1 MTRFRRVI
9 HVFLSR
15 DYALEYACE
24 MTCGVGAVTKAG
36 SDRRRKPQ
44 RSVWQALAKD
54 EAEAEILRL
63 RADLLIAL
71 RDRVAAWNLTQ
82 AEAAK
87 RLGISQPR
95 LNNMLRGQIES
106 FSLDMPTKLAC
117 RAGLRVEIRLK
128 KAA

>member
-1 MTRFRRVI
+1 MAEKPKTP
-9 HVFLSR
+9 
-15 DYALEYACE
+15 E
-24 MTCGVGAVTKAG
+24 KAY
-36 SDRRRKPQ
+36 D
-44 RSVWQALAKD
+44 SVWQALSKD
-54 EAEAEILRL
+54 EAEAETMRL

-71 RDRVAAWNLTQ
+71 RDRVSAWKLTQ

-106 FSLDMPTKLAC
+106 FSLDMLTRLAI
-117 RAGLRVEIRLK
+117 RAGLRVEMKLR

>member
-1 MTRFRRVI
+1 M
-9 HVFLSR
+9 
-15 DYALEYACE
+15 A
-24 MTCGVGAVTKAG
+24 TKPKVY
-36 SDRRRKPQ
+36 D
-44 RSVWQALAKD
+44 SVWQALAKD
-54 EAEAEILRL
+54 EAEAETMRL

-71 RDRVAAWNLTQ
+71 RDRVAAWKLTQ

-106 FSLDMPTKLAC
+106 FSLDMLTKLAC
-117 RAGLRVEIRLK
+117 RAGLKVEMKLK

>member
-1 MTRFRRVI
+1 M
-9 HVFLSR
+9 
-15 DYALEYACE
+15 A
-24 MTCGVGAVTKAG
+24 TKPKVY
-36 SDRRRKPQ
+36 D
-44 RSVWQALAKD
+44 SVWQALAKD
-54 EAEAEILRL
+54 EAEAETMRL

-71 RDRVAAWNLTQ
+71 RDRVAVWKLTQ

-106 FSLDMPTKLAC
+106 FSLDMLTKLAC
-117 RAGLRVEIRLK
+117 RAGLKVEMKLK

>member
-1 MTRFRRVI
+1 MAENR
-9 HVFLSR
+9 
-15 DYALEYACE
+15 
-24 MTCGVGAVTKAG
+24 KAY
-36 SDRRRKPQ
+36 D
-44 RSVWQALAKD
+44 SVWQALAKD
-54 EAEAEILRL
+54 EAEAETMRL

-71 RDRVAAWNLTQ
+71 RDRVVAWKLTQ

-106 FSLDMPTKLAC
+106 FSLDMLTKLAC
-117 RAGLRVEIRLK
+117 RAGLKVEMKLK

>member
-1 MTRFRRVI
+1 M
-9 HVFLSR
+9 
-15 DYALEYACE
+15 AA
-24 MTCGVGAVTKAG
+24 
-36 SDRRRKPQ
+36 KPKVYG
-44 RSVWQALAKD
+44 SVWQALAKD

-71 RDRVAAWNLTQ
+71 RDRVAAWKLTQ

-106 FSLDMPTKLAC
+106 FSLDMLTKLAC
-117 RAGLRVEIRLK
+117 RAGLKVEMKLK
-128 KAA
+128 RAA

>member
-1 MTRFRRVI
+1 M
-9 HVFLSR
+9 
-15 DYALEYACE
+15 AA
-24 MTCGVGAVTKAG
+24 
-36 SDRRRKPQ
+36 KPKVYD
-44 RSVWQALAKD
+44 SVWQALAKD
-54 EAEAEILRL
+54 EAEAETMRL

-71 RDRVAAWNLTQ
+71 RDRVTAWKLTQ

-106 FSLDMPTKLAC
+106 FSLDMLTKLAC
-117 RAGLRVEIRLK
+117 RAGLKVEMKLK

>member
-1 MTRFRRVI
+1 M
-9 HVFLSR
+9 
-15 DYALEYACE
+15 AE
-24 MTCGVGAVTKAG
+24 
-36 SDRRRKPQ
+36 KPKVYD
-44 RSVWQALAKD
+44 SVWQALAKD
-54 EAEAEILRL
+54 EAEAETMRL

-71 RDRVAAWNLTQ
+71 RDRVAAWKLTQ

-106 FSLDMPTKLAC
+106 FSLDMLTKLAC
-117 RAGLRVEIRLK
+117 RAGLRVEMKVK

>member
-1 MTRFRRVI
+1 M
-9 HVFLSR
+9 S
-15 DYALEYACE
+15 
-24 MTCGVGAVTKAG
+24 G
-36 SDRRRKPQ
+36 KPKVYD
-44 RSVWQALAKD
+44 SVWHALAKD
-54 EAEAEILRL
+54 KAEAETLRL

-71 RDRVAAWNLTQ
+71 RDRVAAWKLTQ

-106 FSLDMPTKLAC
+106 FSLDMLTKLAC
-117 RAGLRVEIRLK
+117 RAGLKVEMKLK